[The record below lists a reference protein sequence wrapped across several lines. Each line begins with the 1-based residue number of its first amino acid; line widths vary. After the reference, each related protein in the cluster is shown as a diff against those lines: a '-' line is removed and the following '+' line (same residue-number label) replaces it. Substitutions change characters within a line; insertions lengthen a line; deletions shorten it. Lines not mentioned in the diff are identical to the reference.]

1 MDQEI
6 DQLIERANR
15 LLEITRRLAQENA
28 ALRAQ
33 LAQAQGAQTELH
45 ERMREARSR
54 VELALSRL
62 PALAPQE
69 H

>member
-15 LLEITRRLAQENA
+15 LLEITRQLAQENA

-33 LAQAQGAQTELH
+33 LAQAQGAQTELQ

-54 VELALSRL
+54 VELALARL